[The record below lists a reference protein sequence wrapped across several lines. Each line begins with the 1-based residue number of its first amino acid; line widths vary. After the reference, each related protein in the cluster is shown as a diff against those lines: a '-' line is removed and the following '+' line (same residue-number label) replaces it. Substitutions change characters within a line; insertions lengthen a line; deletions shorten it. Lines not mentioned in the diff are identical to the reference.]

1 MSRLQFT
8 LYELLRE
15 VDLPSDISRKCFVEF
30 LCPDPKYLKKG
41 LKSSLKDFK
50 TFKKYVVSQIRQ
62 FSFKRMT
69 IIQSPKAPFPYT
81 TSKSK
86 KAKKAKRNESNG

>member
-30 LCPDPKYLKKG
+30 LCPDPKQLKTN
-41 LKSSLKDFK
+41 LEFSLEDFK
-50 TFKKYVVSQIRQ
+50 MFDKYVVSQIKYFRL
-62 FSFKRMT
+62 KRMP
-69 IIQSPKAPFPYT
+69 IIQSP
-81 TSKSK
+81 
-86 KAKKAKRNESNG
+86 